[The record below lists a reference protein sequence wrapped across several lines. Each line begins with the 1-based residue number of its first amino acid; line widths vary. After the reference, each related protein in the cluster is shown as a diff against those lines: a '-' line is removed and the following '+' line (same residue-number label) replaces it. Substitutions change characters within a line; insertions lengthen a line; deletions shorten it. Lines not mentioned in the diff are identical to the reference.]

1 MFKWWRRK
9 KTDARI
15 VNLATVNTFDD
26 EIEGF
31 SGIIFID
38 EPFTNDLAKS
48 ITPTKSPNSEIK
60 DNEEQELKQESK
72 DVNNIH
78 YLVQNARHQINKY
91 KEKNNV
97 NEHENLLERLEQL
110 KNLCDSSQIQPNE
123 FQQMLNRIKER
134 NFNDRMTYIME
145 RIKIF
150 HRDDDKLELNQ
161 NGEPLEVK
169 KNNKVGKK
177 NKITITGDKEE
188 ITSLKQKLP
197 NNPLNNIEEKDNL
210 TITLSVE
217 QFQQV
222 VRDTVEDVLVELGI
236 KNKDE

>member
-1 MFKWWRRK
+1 MFKLWRRK
-9 KTDARI
+9 KTEARI
-15 VNLATVNTFDD
+15 VNLATANTFDD

-31 SGIIFID
+31 SGISFSD
-38 EPFTNDLAKS
+38 EPFRIDLAKS
-48 ITPTKSPNSEIK
+48 ITRTKSPNSEIK
-60 DNEEQELKQESK
+60 DNEEQELKQEPK

-91 KEKNNV
+91 KEENNV

-110 KNLCDSSQIQPNE
+110 KKLRDSSQAQPNE

-145 RIKIF
+145 RIKVF
-150 HRDDDKLELNQ
+150 HRDDDKLELDQ
-161 NGEPLEVK
+161 NVKPLEVK